1 MKFSKRVASVAL
13 LMLVSMLI
21 AACSPAATP
30 AAQTGGNDVVEPT
43 AATEGGEMTSGVD
56 WSKATSAAEGGGMD
70 ALVAAAQAEGN
81 LHTIALPRDWCN
93 YGEMIDAFS
102 AKYGITVNELNPDA
116 GSADEYEAIRAN
128 KDAGGPQAPDVV
140 DVGLAF
146 GPQGKDEGLLAP
158 YKVEG
163 FDSID
168 GLKDEEGYWYS
179 DYGGVLVFQVNKDLI
194 STPPTDWADLL
205 KPEYQGQIAIA
216 GDPRASNQAMQTVF
230 AAGLANGGSL
240 DDATP
245 GLDFFRQVNEAGN
258 FLPVIATSG
267 TFAKGETPITFAW
280 NYLGLAARDSFAGNP
295 EVEIVYPQS
304 GIMGGFYVQGVSAY
318 APNPAAARLWQ
329 EFLYSDEGQKIWMR
343 GYCVPARFSDMSARG
358 VIEQE
363 LLDKMP
369 AAGVMESAVFPTVEQ
384 LDAAR
389 TLVQENWDS
398 TVGVDIQ
405 DAPQ

>member
-1 MKFSKRVASVAL
+1 MKLAKRLSSVLLLLVVLVWSVA
-13 LMLVSMLI
+13 
-21 AACSPAATP
+21 CSTAATP
-30 AAQTGGNDVVEPT
+30 AATGGDAVAEPT
-43 AATEGGEMTSGVD
+43 AATGGDSATEVD
-56 WSKATSAAEGGGMD
+56 WSKVTSAAEGGGME

-102 AKYGITVNELNPDA
+102 AKYGIAVNELNPDA

-146 GPQGKDEGLLAP
+146 GPQGKEEGLLAP

-163 FDSID
+163 YDSID
-168 GLKDEEGYWYS
+168 GLKDDEGYWYS
-179 DYGGVLVFQVNKDLI
+179 DYGGVLVIQVNKDLV
-194 STPPTDWADLL
+194 STIPTDWADLL
-205 KPEYQGQIAIA
+205 KPEYQGQIALA

-245 GLDFFRQVNEAGN
+245 GLDFFRQVSEAGN

-280 NYLGLAARDSFAGNP
+280 NYLGLAARDSLAGNP
-295 EVEIVYPQS
+295 EVEIVYPTS

-343 GYCVPARFSDMSARG
+343 GYCVPARFADMSARG

-369 AAGVMESAVFPTVEQ
+369 APGVMESAVFPTVEQ

-398 TVGVDIQ
+398 SVGVDVQ